1 LFKPSKALSSAYL
14 KKDSHCW

>member
-1 LFKPSKALSSAYL
+1 LSSAYL